1 MFFLSIVNTKLP
13 PLAWVLSVDYL
24 SDRIKLLHGKS
35 VVVSPDGFVEGAW
48 SGNFNINSFRT
59 AEYVIGSG
67 GWVDGGK
74 LKLRTSTHTL
84 ERLWLLKSKKVI
96 YVSNSLP
103 FLLAESNAGL
113 DLSYPYYEADFL
125 SFTLGP
131 KGIKQ
136 NIPLVGGA
144 KLNNYIDGLLT
155 INKFLEIGFFVNSE
169 AREFRSYD
177 EYRDHLSAYSHDI
190 VTNALTIGRPKTYQA
205 LATISRGYDSPAC
218 SVLAHECG
226 ADRGITFSEAREGYV
241 DIVDDGEEIGLQ
253 LGLKVMKFDRK
264 AYRQGD
270 GNAELCFLASGGGAE
285 DIVFAAAESML
296 SGTILFTG
304 FLGDTLWGLHSNH
317 LRSLAGCIAF
327 PGGGSIGEFRL
338 QCDFLHL
345 PIPIL
350 NLRSHSSIKAISHSA
365 EMMPWRLGSKYDRP
379 IPRRIA
385 ESAGISRESFGSN
398 KMAVTIPMYYDD
410 QPLNQM
416 LGDYAL
422 KDFNDYIDMRMRKNL
437 FSFSNRFA
445 SLINRSLYWFRQRI
459 TWRLSK
465 YSIFNDVNDW
475 IRPNYSD
482 HGRRT
487 LSISLLMIT
496 WAVERLAE
504 KYRLLLLPNK
514 S

>member
-1 MFFLSIVNTKLP
+1 MFFFSILNTRLP
-13 PLAWVLSVDYL
+13 PLAWVVSIDYL

-48 SGNFNINSFRT
+48 SGDFNINSFRS

-67 GWVDGGK
+67 GWIEAGK

-84 ERLWLLKSKKVI
+84 ERLWLLKTKNGV

-103 FLLAESNAGL
+103 FLLAESNAAL
-113 DLSYPYYEADFL
+113 DLKYPYYEADFL

-136 NIPLVGGA
+136 NMPLLRGL
-144 KLNNYIDGLLT
+144 KLNNYIDGLIT
-155 INKFLEIGFFVNSE
+155 INKSLDVRFCVNCE

-177 EYRDHLSAYSHDI
+177 EYRDHLSTYSHDI
-190 VTNALTIGRPKTYQA
+190 VTNALRKGRPTTYQA

-218 SVLAHECG
+218 SVLAQECG
-226 ADRGITFSEAREGYV
+226 ANRGITFSEAREGYL
-241 DIVDDGEEIGLQ
+241 DSIDDGEEIGLQ

-264 AYRQGD
+264 AYQRGD
-270 GNAELCFLASGGGAE
+270 GSAELCFLASGGGAE
-285 DIVFAAAESML
+285 DIVFAAAESIL

-317 LRSLAGCIAF
+317 HRSLEGCIAF

-350 NLRSHSSIKAISHSA
+350 NLRSHSSIKAISNSS
-365 EMMPWRLGSKYDRP
+365 EMIPWRLGSIYDRP

-398 KMAVTIPMYYDD
+398 KMAVTMPMYYDD

-422 KDFNDYIDMRMRKNL
+422 KDFYEFVDVRMKKE
-437 FSFSNRFA
+437 FICFSNRFT
-445 SLINRSLYWFRQRI
+445 SFLNQSFYWVRQRI
-459 TWRLSK
+459 VWRLSK
-465 YSIFNDVNDW
+465 YPIFNCVIDW
-475 IRPNYSD
+475 VRPNYSD
-482 HGRRT
+482 HGRRS
-487 LSISLLMIT
+487 LSISLLLIT